1 MGEPEGRPTLIAKR
15 VSELAG
21 EMQPKDTGFSGLA
34 DGVEIS
40 ATEGATGPT
49 LRPPHKIQL
58 SIQV

>member
-40 ATEGATGPT
+40 ATVGGYRANAAP
-49 LRPPHKIQL
+49 
-58 SIQV
+58 SA